1 MNINTNNKKYA
12 IAVIFN
18 DAYVPGAFVFFKTF
32 LKYNPWYNGDIV
44 CFYDN
49 KYCCI
54 SDENKNN
61 FQKIF
66 PNLYFK
72 YVDYHIYDKFVEHF
86 YEKMT
91 FKRFIVSAY
100 TLEAFALKYDRNGNE
115 YDKVVFLDIDQII
128 EGDLSLLFLHD
139 KDIVAA
145 PGDNFLINDINEDA
159 LFYRD
164 VKNINIS
171 GGLFSISKK
180 YLGENIRNEIIKF
193 GETFEFDKPE
203 YGKCNGNGFE
213 MHVLDIW
220 FRDKDLWITS
230 SIYAYPSIIF
240 YYNYSDKIF
249 RTIAYKLFE
258 NSRIFYKMYRF
269 AFENGI
275 LHIWHRALKQRQRRF
290 LTCGN
295 WRIQRIGICGK
306 ILLTNGWMR
315 WRHMKTCRCAAA
327 CAWHATTLRT

>member
-258 NSRIFYKMYRF
+258 NSRI
-269 AFENGI
+269 I
-275 LHIWHRALKQRQRRF
+275 HIWGDKPWLKTEIDKKIIIDSYWENIYNAEINKKEPIPLKEFFDSILQYDDNIYKENENLKLVTNF
-290 LTCGN
+290 L
-295 WRIQRIGICGK
+295 
-306 ILLTNGWMR
+306 
-315 WRHMKTCRCAAA
+315 
-327 CAWHATTLRT
+327 